1 MESPRLNARF
11 QVPGVKTSRV
21 RCRRLYLS
29 VVLLI
34 PAVIVGCGG
43 SGEGH
48 VLAEG
53 KNLGEFEASPN
64 PFKFDAA
71 HARRFVIT
79 KVEVFGPGQL
89 NGFPGQ
95 CSAGSCAATPDEW
108 PIVVISTEQEPRCES
123 LEEFSACMTPLSVQC
138 SLGEDFPEPPTYIW
152 WERDSAGHRKP
163 HGCAYF
169 GIEHPSDLT
178 LLGFVPHVR
187 TLPTSFSL
195 VVQGRDVPIRLT
207 P

>member
-1 MESPRLNARF
+1 MKM
-11 QVPGVKTSRV
+11 QRV
-21 RCRRLYLS
+21 RWCQRYLS
-29 VVLLI
+29 VLLVI
-34 PAVIVGCGG
+34 PAVIIGCGG
-43 SGEGH
+43 SGEGR

-89 NGFPGQ
+89 NGFPGE
-95 CSAGSCAATPDEW
+95 CSGGTCAATPDKW
-108 PIVVISTEQEPRCES
+108 PIVIISTKREPGCERSAQE
-123 LEEFSACMTPLSVQC
+123 FAACMSPLSVQC
-138 SLGEDFPEPPTYIW
+138 GLGEEAPEPPTYIW

-163 HGCAYF
+163 HSCAYF

-187 TLPTSFSL
+187 TPPTSFSL